1 MRKYSLLQ
9 KFSLICLA
17 ALVVFGIAFGW
28 VITVYL
34 ENSYLEMSKKWLAET
49 VSGQAK
55 FHFKGS
61 VFSGTKTGPEYE
73 DIAERIRDMN
83 LGEDIKRIKIWNLEK
98 IIVWSDDA
106 NIVGNAFPDDRE
118 LATALGGEVS
128 STLSGLKKIENRS
141 ETRYGRLL
149 ELYVPIKSRPD
160 GPVEYVIE
168 VYQDLHPLRK
178 EIGNNKAVLWAATCL
193 GFGSLYLLLFGI
205 MLGASRRLKA
215 QTETIR
221 FSEERH
227 RNLLRSAPD
236 GIVSIDRHGNI
247 VIANEAAATMF
258 GYTPEQM
265 SGKPVTILMPE
276 HMREKHQ
283 AATDNFFKTG
293 NFAFHGKISELEGLR
308 RDGHPIPLDLSLS
321 TTGEGENL
329 LITGILRDIT
339 DRKIAQ
345 ERLILS
351 EKAAAVSVIA
361 GSIGHEMNNSI
372 MGLQGYSLLAMSKPE
387 DRDLSRKLAEVVS
400 IHVQR
405 MKLHSNNLL
414 SLSKPREPAMKSVC
428 LNGLLERVTDMLFVS
443 GLLKLYTIEKT
454 FAEEPSTIWADEMQ
468 IEQVIRNL
476 EINAAHAMGRGGI
489 LTLKTKPSSRT
500 GYVEFSISDTGHG
513 IPESLRNQIFLPFF
527 TTKEKGKGTGL
538 GMHIVQQIVT
548 LHKGF
553 IHLESEEG
561 SGTTITVELPAAAP
575 GEIPAAITG
584 MALNYSL
591 RD

>member
-1 MRKYSLLQ
+1 MHKLSLFR

-28 VITVYL
+28 VVTAYL
-34 ENSYLEMSKKWLAET
+34 ENSYIEMSKTWMAAT
-49 VSGQAK
+49 VKGQVE
-55 FHFKGS
+55 FHFKGLE
-61 VFSGTKTGPEYE
+61 FSDVKTGPAYE
-73 DIAERIRDMN
+73 FIAERVRDMK
-83 LGEDIKRIKIWNLEK
+83 LGEDIKRIKIWNPEK

-106 NIVGNAFPDDRE
+106 NIVGRHFPDDKE
-118 LATALGGEVS
+118 LLDAFRGEISSELSALN
-128 STLSGLKKIENRS
+128 KAENRS
-141 ETRYGRLL
+141 DNQFRRLL
-149 ELYVPIKSRPD
+149 EVYVPIRSRPD
-160 GPVEYVIE
+160 GPVEFVFE
-168 VYQDLHPLRK
+168 VYQDLSPLYK
-178 EIGNNKAVLWAATCL
+178 EIESNKTVLWAATCL

-205 MLGASRRLKA
+205 MLGASRRLKT
-215 QTETIR
+215 QTDTIR

-247 VIANEAAATMF
+247 IIANEAAATMF

-276 HMREKHQ
+276 NLREKHK
-283 AATDNFFKTG
+283 AATDRFLKTG
-293 NFAFHGKISELEGLR
+293 NFAFHGKIPELEGFH

-345 ERLILS
+345 DRLILS

-372 MGLQGYSLLAMSKPE
+372 MGLQGYSLLALSKPE
-387 DRDLSRKLAEVVS
+387 DPDLSRKLAEVVS

-414 SLSKPREPAMKSVC
+414 SLSKPREPAMKSVY
-428 LNGLLERVTDMLFVS
+428 LNGLLERVTDLLFVS

-454 FAEEPSTIWADEMQ
+454 FAKELPPVWADEMQ

-476 EINAAHAMGRGGI
+476 EINGAHAMGRGGI

-538 GMHIVQQIVT
+538 GMHIVQQIVNR
-548 LHKGF
+548 HKGF
-553 IHLESEEG
+553 IRLESEEG
-561 SGTTITVELPAAAP
+561 SGTTITVELPVAAP
-575 GEIPAAITG
+575 GETPAAITG
-584 MALNYSL
+584 
-591 RD
+591 

>member
-1 MRKYSLLQ
+1 MRKLSLLR

-28 VITVYL
+28 VVTAYL

-49 VSGQAK
+49 VSGQAI
-55 FHFKGS
+55 FHFKGLD
-61 VFSGTKTGPEYE
+61 FSGVKTGPEYE
-73 DIAERIRDMN
+73 STAERARDMN
-83 LGEDIKRIKIWNLEK
+83 LGEDIKRIKIWNPGNTV
-98 IIVWSDDA
+98 VWSDNPEA
-106 NIVGNAFPDDRE
+106 VGGRFPDNRE
-118 LATALGGEVS
+118 LEVAFTGEIS
-128 STLSGLKKIENRS
+128 SKLSGLRKIENRS
-141 ETRYGRLL
+141 ETHFGRLL
-149 ELYVPIKSRPD
+149 ELYVPIRSRPD

-168 VYQDLHPLRK
+168 VYQDLYPLRK
-178 EIGNNKAVLWAATCL
+178 EIGTNKAVLWAATCL

-205 MLGASRRLKA
+205 MLGASRRLKT

-247 VIANEAAATMF
+247 VIANEAAAAMF

-265 SGKPVTILMPE
+265 TGKPVTILMPE
-276 HMREKHQ
+276 HLREKHQ
-283 AATDNFFKTG
+283 AATDRFFKTG
-293 NFAFHGKISELEGLR
+293 NFAFHGKIPELEGLH
-308 RDGHPIPLDLSLS
+308 RDGHPIPLDLTLS

-372 MGLQGYSLLAMSKPE
+372 MGLQGYSLLAISKPE
-387 DRDLSRKLAEVVS
+387 DRELSRKLAEVVS
-400 IHVQR
+400 VHVQR

-414 SLSKPREPAMKSVC
+414 SLSKPREPAMKPLS
-428 LNGLLERVTDMLFVS
+428 LNDLLERVTDMLFVS
-443 GLLKLYTIEKT
+443 GLLKLYTIEKS
-454 FAEEPSTIWADEMQ
+454 FAKELPPVWADEMQ

-489 LTLKTKPSSRT
+489 LTLMTKSSSRK
-500 GYVEFSISDTGHG
+500 GYVEFSVSDTGHG
-513 IPESLRNQIFLPFF
+513 IPETLRNQIFLPFF

-538 GMHIVQQIVT
+538 GMHIVQQIVN

-553 IHLESEEG
+553 IRLESEEG
-561 SGTTITVELPAAAP
+561 SGTTITVELPVATP
-575 GEIPAAITG
+575 V
-584 MALNYSL
+584 
-591 RD
+591 